1 MAQAFR
7 CFFLRPLDRHPR
19 QAPPRETMACHMDA
33 VLQELAEHLDM
44 PTLLSFGACGRAAHW
59 LAMRA
64 ADDRA
69 RASFEGVCPLLG
81 WGRPGPHWRRLG
93 RSLKPRHRLHVR
105 VTRRWS
111 DLWCG
116 HIGVPTWPN
125 ACRQQRV
132 ARSDLA
138 PSALP
143 PPKAARQRPLLPR
156 GRSRVQ
162 PKAALLPPPRCGA
175 ERHPAA
181 GGGPGHAGPVVRGVR
196 ADGLLDARAQ
206 LTPGQLESG
215 KVPRDLSRV
224 GSEEFA
230 VSFSPE
236 SGKVFASGLPGQR
249 TPVCTAGLN
258 WRQIGDS
265 SMSWNAPLKAG
276 LMIKDRQLT
285 LYRGNMHGQWRS
297 SGVILRE
304 LPDEVIP
311 AVFMTSFVG
320 FASVRF
326 LNLWQSPPDVCCAD
340 CDMSGH
346 GLKHDWCTFPSS
358 NQ

>member
-196 ADGLLDARAQ
+196 ADGGQGAQWHSVRGFAGCPCPADARAARVREGSAGPEPRGLGGVRGVVQ
-206 LTPGQLESG
+206 PGVRQGVRQWPPGTENAS
-215 KVPRDLSRV
+215 VH
-224 GSEEFA
+224 
-230 VSFSPE
+230 
-236 SGKVFASGLPGQR
+236 SGLELETDWRLVYVMERPLEG
-249 TPVCTAGLN
+249 GLN
-258 WRQIGDS
+258 D
-265 SMSWNAPLKAG
+265 
-276 LMIKDRQLT
+276 
-285 LYRGNMHGQWRS
+285 
-297 SGVILRE
+297 
-304 LPDEVIP
+304 
-311 AVFMTSFVG
+311 
-320 FASVRF
+320 
-326 LNLWQSPPDVCCAD
+326 
-340 CDMSGH
+340 
-346 GLKHDWCTFPSS
+346 
-358 NQ
+358 

>member
-1 MAQAFR
+1 
-7 CFFLRPLDRHPR
+7 
-19 QAPPRETMACHMDA
+19 MACHMDA
-33 VLQELAEHLDM
+33 VLQELAEHLDV

-93 RSLKPRHRLHVR
+93 RSLKPRQLCFHPRGAAPSGTRLLGAVLG
-105 VTRRWS
+105 TRGPWFVEFE
-111 DLWCG
+111 L
-116 HIGVPTWPN
+116 T
-125 ACRQQRV
+125 V
-132 ARSDLA
+132 ARA
-138 PSALP
+138 PNGTP
-143 PPKAARQRPLLPR
+143 C
-156 GRSRVQ
+156 V
-162 PKAALLPPPRCGA
+162 
-175 ERHPAA
+175 
-181 GGGPGHAGPVVRGVR
+181 
-196 ADGLLDARAQ
+196 GLLDARAQ